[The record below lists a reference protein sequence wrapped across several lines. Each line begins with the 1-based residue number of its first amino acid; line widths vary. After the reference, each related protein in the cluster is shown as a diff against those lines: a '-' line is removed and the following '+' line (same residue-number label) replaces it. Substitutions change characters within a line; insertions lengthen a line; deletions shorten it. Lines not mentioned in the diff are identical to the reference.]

1 MNPDPHAG
9 LSARERETLEIVIRL
24 GEATA
29 TQVEAEMAAPPS
41 NATVRSTL
49 RILERKGWVTH
60 RRDGV
65 RYVYRPTH
73 AGEPMRRRAARHFV
87 QTFFGGSVADA
98 MAALLD
104 GRSRALSERDQR
116 QLDEILKRLEE
127 REG

>member
-1 MNPDPHAG
+1 MARDPHAG

-29 TQVEAEMAAPPS
+29 TQVEEEMADAPT

-49 RILERKGWVTH
+49 RILERKGWLTH
-60 RRDGV
+60 HRDGV
-65 RYVYRPTH
+65 RYVYRATH
-73 AGEPMRRRAARHFV
+73 TGDGMRKKAARHFV
-87 QTFFGGSVADA
+87 QTFFGGSLADA

-116 QLDEILKRLEE
+116 QLAEILRRMEE
-127 REG
+127 GEE